1 MTKEFIPSLVAF
13 FDFLLYPFVLLFPI
27 VDGVGIWQVFDGT
40 TASHDHCVDHYQF
53 HAQIF

>member
-27 VDGVGIWQVFDGT
+27 VDGVGVWQVFDGT